1 MLKKTRCDG
10 TFIEGLHHY
19 TRMTPYVMPH
29 RTESTIYFEQ
39 EFDVTHTLAYIKDR
53 NERSENQISFFQV
66 FLCALVRTM
75 AERPDLNRF
84 VSGFH
89 YYQRNEILFNFVA
102 KREISDE
109 GEEINV
115 TIPFSPFETLNSA
128 VDKISSY
135 INRGKSDEGNESETA
150 NVILMKLPR
159 PLIRLFFKGY
169 AWLDY
174 HNLAPASLLKADPMY
189 SSVFITNVGSI
200 GVDAPFH
207 HNFERGTCGIFVAL
221 GLIKKKNYIKDDGM
235 VGQKDVVKVTFTYDD
250 RIKDGFYCAR
260 AIEYFREYVENPEA
274 LETEPAL
281 SEKVLKRLAL
291 KDYPASM
298 AKEKNRIIE
307 SEAVS

>member
-39 EFDVTHTLAYIKDR
+39 EFDVTHTLSYINQR
-53 NERSENQISFFQV
+53 NDSSEHSISFFQV
-66 FLCALVRTM
+66 FLCALARTM

-115 TIPFSPFETLNSA
+115 TIPFSPYETLSTGA
-128 VDKISSY
+128 EKIHNY
-135 INRGKSDEGNESETA
+135 INRGKSEEGNESETA
-150 NVILMKLPR
+150 NIILMKLPR
-159 PLIRLFFKGY
+159 PFIRLFFKAY
-169 AWLDY
+169 AWFDY
-174 HNLAPASLLKADPMY
+174 HNLAPASLIKADPMY

-221 GLIKKKNYIKDDGM
+221 GLLKKKNYIKDDGS
-235 VGQKDVVKVTFTYDD
+235 VGTKDVVKVTFTYDD

-260 AIEYFREYVENPEA
+260 AIEYFREYVENPEV
-274 LETEPAL
+274 LESEPELTEAQ
-281 SEKVLKRLAL
+281 LKRLAL
-291 KDYPASM
+291 KHFPSSMVKDKKKTDAVEAAS
-298 AKEKNRIIE
+298 
-307 SEAVS
+307 